1 MTARDFLPNRIIG
14 MTDRVDFPDLG
25 LTDVPAKIDTGALT
39 SALHCHDVWLV
50 QSETHSILHF
60 RTIDQHGQVSRP
72 FTRNQYSQRMIRN
85 SFGVAEL
92 RYVIELR
99 LVLFG
104 EIIQTEF
111 SLADR
116 QQLRFPVLL
125 GRRLLRN
132 RFVVDVAQKN
142 LSYAAKQQDRQQQ
155 KTSSTN
161 STDGPSA

>member
-1 MTARDFLPNRIIG
+1 
-14 MTDRVDFPDLG
+14 
-25 LTDVPAKIDTGALT
+25 
-39 SALHCHDVWLV
+39 
-50 QSETHSILHF
+50 
-60 RTIDQHGQVSRP
+60 
-72 FTRNQYSQRMIRN
+72 MIRN